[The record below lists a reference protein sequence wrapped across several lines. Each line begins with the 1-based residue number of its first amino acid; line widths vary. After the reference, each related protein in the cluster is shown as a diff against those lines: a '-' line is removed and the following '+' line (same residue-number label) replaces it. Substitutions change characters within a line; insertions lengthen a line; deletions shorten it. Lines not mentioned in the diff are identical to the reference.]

1 MGCVWKLLW
10 RRRNNMRSTTSLM
23 LLMLEWVSERNVR
36 PFGGWHEDSC
46 LFAILDRFK
55 ATRTSSEG
63 GRKKKKTI
71 PEDCCE
77 SSNRQLESPI
87 NALYGMTSLLCI
99 RRRKKTSELDR
110 RCTVFATNSMT
121 SRYPFSMIDLWE
133 LLLDGL
139 LLLSFG
145 NIWRRRHV
153 TNGLPLELL
162 YIFTQMLLKKWTSDT
177 LLMFTGYIV
186 IKSHRSLLP
195 SSLYDWRLGRYYPG
209 AGKTAARG
217 CNFSE
222 STGVEK

>member
-63 GRKKKKTI
+63 GRQKKKTI

-99 RRRKKTSELDR
+99 RRRKKK
-110 RCTVFATNSMT
+110 ANST
-121 SRYPFSMIDLWE
+121 DAVPCLQPIAWPQDIRLAWSTWE

-145 NIWRRRHV
+145 NIWRRHHV

-162 YIFTQMLLKKWTSDT
+162 HIFTQMLLKKWTSDT

-222 STGVEK
+222 STRVEK